1 MTRRFTRILVPF
13 DFGAA
18 SEAALMC
25 AKELALRFNAHLFLL
40 HVLED
45 DGQLSNAREQLELAL
60 NRYERERFKV
70 ALEVRVGAVADSI
83 SEFARENVVDLIVMG
98 AHDRRG
104 VSQAFASHIAD
115 RLVRTAPCPVL
126 TTRGT
131 DRRPQSS
138 AGSFDVSGPWAL
150 SKGCE

>member
-45 DGQLSNAREQLELAL
+45 EVRLSNAREQLDSAL

-70 ALEVRVGAVADSI
+70 SLEVRVGAVADSI
-83 SEFARENVVDLIVMG
+83 SAFARENVVDLIVMG
-98 AHDRRG
+98 AHDRGGATRTL
-104 VSQAFASHIAD
+104 ASNTAE

-131 DRRPQSS
+131 DRRTPLST
-138 AGSFDVSGPWAL
+138 GSFDVSGPWAL
-150 SKGCE
+150 SDGCE

>member
-18 SEAALMC
+18 SEAALLC

-40 HVLED
+40 HVLEND
-45 DGQLSNAREQLELAL
+45 VLLSDALQQLESAL

-70 ALEVRVGAVADSI
+70 SLEVRVGAVADSI

-104 VSQAFASHIAD
+104 VTQSFASNIAD

-131 DRRPQSS
+131 ERRRPFS
-138 AGSFDVSGPWAL
+138 AGSSDVSGPWAL
-150 SKGCE
+150 SEGCE

>member
-1 MTRRFTRILVPF
+1 MTRRFARILVPF

-18 SEAALMC
+18 SDAALMC

-45 DGQLSNAREQLELAL
+45 ELLLSNAREQLESAL

-83 SEFARENVVDLIVMG
+83 SEFAREKVVDLIVMG
-98 AHDRRG
+98 AHERRG
-104 VSQAFASHIAD
+104 VTQAGNTAE

-126 TTRGT
+126 TTRRTHRGAVL
-131 DRRPQSS
+131 S
-138 AGSFDVSGPWAL
+138 AASFEVSGPWAL
-150 SKGCE
+150 SEGCE

>member
-45 DGQLSNAREQLELAL
+45 EVLLSNAREQLESAL

-70 ALEVRVGAVADSI
+70 GLEVRVGAVADSI

-98 AHDRRG
+98 AHDRRAIT
-104 VSQAFASHIAD
+104 QAFASNTAE

-131 DRRPQSS
+131 HRSAVLS
-138 AGSFDVSGPWAL
+138 AGSFEVSGPWAL
-150 SKGCE
+150 SEGCE